1 MATTML
7 TLPSTSRYIL
17 PFSCSSFKTV
27 RYLSNSGF
35 NTGEN
40 RSVYSDPGQRKS
52 AAPIKFKAS
61 ASASD
66 SLMITAKTEVGRG
79 IDLSSLLANVTR
91 AALKFLRPRPSVNP
105 TSSSSH
111 IQRFIERVIID
122 CRFFTFFAV
131 AGSLLGYILC
141 FLEGC
146 FLLLESY
153 FKFFNSLS
161 QKANQAHIMH
171 LVIEAIDMF
180 LVGTAL
186 LIFGVGLYA
195 MFVGS
200 KNIKEKSS
208 QIPGSNLFG
217 LFYLKTPPKW
227 VEMGSVS
234 QAQSRIGHAVM
245 MVLQVE
251 VLEKFNSI
259 PVVTSL
265 DLVCFAGAALLS
277 SACIF
282 LLSRLSASITA
293 S

>member
-1 MATTML
+1 MREQANDGERK
-7 TLPSTSRYIL
+7 TLEYYLRTL
-17 PFSCSSFKTV
+17 V

-40 RSVYSDPGQRKS
+40 RSVYSDIGQRKS

-61 ASASD
+61 AAASD

-79 IDLSSLLANVTR
+79 IDVSSLLANVTR

-105 TSSSSH
+105 TSSNSH

-131 AGSLLGYILC
+131 AGSLLGSILC
-141 FLEGC
+141 FV
-146 FLLLESY
+146 ESY
-153 FKFFNSLS
+153 VKFFNSLS
-161 QKANQAHIMH
+161 QKANQAPIMH

-208 QIPGSNLFG
+208 QIPASNLFG

>member
-1 MATTML
+1 MATTRL

-40 RSVYSDPGQRKS
+40 RSVYSDIGQRKS

-61 ASASD
+61 AAASD

-79 IDLSSLLANVTR
+79 IDVSSLLANVTR

-105 TSSSSH
+105 TSSNSH

-131 AGSLLGYILC
+131 AGSLLGSILC
-141 FLEGC
+141 FV
-146 FLLLESY
+146 ESY
-153 FKFFNSLS
+153 VKFFNSLS
-161 QKANQAHIMH
+161 QKANQAPIMH
-171 LVIEAIDMF
+171 LVIEAI
-180 LVGTAL
+180 GTAL

-208 QIPGSNLFG
+208 QIPASNLFG

>member
-1 MATTML
+1 MREQANDGERK
-7 TLPSTSRYIL
+7 TLEYYLRTL
-17 PFSCSSFKTV
+17 V

-40 RSVYSDPGQRKS
+40 RSVYSDIGQRKS

-61 ASASD
+61 AAASD

-79 IDLSSLLANVTR
+79 IDVSSLLANVTR

-105 TSSSSH
+105 TSSNSH

-131 AGSLLGYILC
+131 AGSLLGSILC
-141 FLEGC
+141 FV
-146 FLLLESY
+146 ESY
-153 FKFFNSLS
+153 VKFFNSLS
-161 QKANQAHIMH
+161 QKANQAPIMH
-171 LVIEAIDMF
+171 LVIEAI
-180 LVGTAL
+180 GTAL

-208 QIPGSNLFG
+208 QIPASNLFG

>member
-1 MATTML
+1 MATTRL

-40 RSVYSDPGQRKS
+40 RSVYSDIGQRKS

-61 ASASD
+61 AAASD

-79 IDLSSLLANVTR
+79 IDVSSLLANVTR

-105 TSSSSH
+105 TSSNSH
-111 IQRFIERVIID
+111 IQRFIER
-122 CRFFTFFAV
+122 
-131 AGSLLGYILC
+131 
-141 FLEGC
+141 
-146 FLLLESY
+146 SY
-153 FKFFNSLS
+153 VKFFNSLS
-161 QKANQAHIMH
+161 QKANQAPIMH

-208 QIPGSNLFG
+208 QIPASNLFG

>member
-171 LVIEAIDMF
+171 LVIEAI
-180 LVGTAL
+180 GTAL